1 MRSVIL
7 QDVAAVRSR
16 LERSESVPAVIKSD
30 HDKHVVVYMPARI
43 APDTPVVPEPWDLI
57 GVEEVPEIA

>member
-43 APDTPVVPEPWDLI
+43 APDTPSCRNPGI
-57 GVEEVPEIA
+57 